1 MVKSLKYISNFWQSF
16 ELKLKWMKHC
26 SLSVVHNN
34 NADINCDNVTCTI
47 KDIIS
52 KTSSMSL
59 QSLS

>member
-1 MVKSLKYISNFWQSF
+1 MVRSLKYMSNFWQSF

-26 SLSVVHNN
+26 TLSVVHNN
-34 NADINCDNVTCTI
+34 NADANLNNVTCTI
-47 KDIIS
+47 KDTIS